1 MSDLDK
7 AEELLKNDNV
17 VNVETTATSDYLKG
31 RAVFFNKYA
40 VAATKARVYYS
51 MGDEA
56 NAAKYAKQVIDATNN
71 FSLKKYSSLSD
82 VKRFPAA
89 GELIFGLYNNTLSS
103 TISTLS
109 ITDSTWNIYRRT

>member
-7 AEELLKNDNV
+7 AEELLKNDDV
-17 VNVETTATSDYLKG
+17 VNVETTASSDYLKG

-40 VAATKARVYYS
+40 VAATKARVYYA
-51 MGDEA
+51 MGDVT

-82 VKRFPAA
+82 VKRIVIQAEDQFSCCR
-89 GELIFGLYNNTLSS
+89 ETLY
-103 TISTLS
+103 
-109 ITDSTWNIYRRT
+109 ITQ